1 MNRVFARIFCGAIL
15 VGGAICPAY
24 GADPFPAPRLNF
36 GSPAQTPTPMVA
48 SPKPIVVGFSAET
61 MVQALKAEREAY
73 MRRLDI
79 CTQLRKVAL
88 DTQDDRLSVRALEL
102 EQIAE
107 ETYRERIARMG
118 VKQEFRTASRPV
130 ESTLERTLGSGAS
143 VTPLTVAPPKP
154 ASAAAPETAFAP
166 KRLSFREVPQQ

>member
-1 MNRVFARIFCGAIL
+1 ML
-15 VGGAICPAY
+15 VGGVIRPTYA
-24 GADPFPAPRLNF
+24 ADPIPAPRPLF
-36 GSPAQTPTPMVA
+36 GSPAPVPVPTPMAV
-48 SPKPIVVGFSAET
+48 PPRPVVVGFSAEA
-61 MVQALKAEREAY
+61 MVKALKAEREAY

-88 DTQDDRLSVRALEL
+88 DTQDDRLAVRALEL

-118 VKQEFRTASRPV
+118 VKQELRTASRAV
-130 ESTLERTLGSGAS
+130 ESTLDRALGSGAS

-154 ASAAAPETAFAP
+154 ASAAAPETAYAP